1 MNFSF
6 LSLSSATTLLYA
18 LPLLF
23 LPYLLRERGTQVV
36 VPALFLY
43 EGLASSARQRLWGR
57 LQLLPLFLLQLLIL
71 LLLILIAARPVL
83 QGQRGSVAFV
93 LDTSASMQALSPNGE
108 ERLFELAKKQLL
120 ERLEAVPPQDTIG
133 LFTTA
138 PFPVPV
144 SLTSPQS
151 GQSAQILTQSEQIG
165 LLEVTDT
172 PDPSDD
178 VLSVFMTQLLQDGE
192 FQQVVF
198 FTDRPLASALEDTP
212 DETPLAVVTVG
223 EERSDFAHPTDLAN
237 LANLA
242 NLGITSFRLYRSP
255 FVPNEV
261 EATVVV
267 EGIAPTDDWWV
278 GIEDVETGTGFQAEP
293 NQVNQA
299 SQTSQPWTFSF
310 PRLPLATT
318 YRAWLLVK
326 DELDELDRPVKD
338 GLAIDNEAYAVLP
351 PLTDVSV
358 LLVTPSPAVARG
370 LSQIPYLKFE
380 QVTPQEYDPEIVAH
394 FPVVI
399 FHLTAPESLPPTN
412 AAFLLPPEG
421 NALFPLGQAAG
432 QPDITQWTVG
442 HPLASYV
449 NFGLLQPA
457 FGQAFLPL
465 AWSTP
470 VIHATVGPVVVAGE
484 QRGYRYAAVGFDL
497 LPYLGKRNLPASILT
512 LNLLG
517 WLAGQASQPPSLKT
531 GASLA
536 LRGASAQV
544 QRPDGTPLS
553 TNGESVLLLKQ
564 GVYRVT
570 EQGDERQ
577 LAVNLSNP
585 QEVQLGRPIQLAIAT
600 QSDAVSE
607 QTADRPAWPW
617 IIVAVLLFLG
627 IERWLGTRSEQSP
640 QTV

>member
-1 MNFSF
+1 MDFSF
-6 LSLSSATTLLYA
+6 LSLPSATTLLYA

-43 EGLASSARQRLWGR
+43 EGLASSAKQRLWGR
-57 LQLLPLFLLQLLIL
+57 LQLSPLFLLQLLIL

-83 QGQRGSVAFV
+83 QGRRGSVAFV
-93 LDTSASMQALSPNGE
+93 LDTSASMQALSPNGQ
-108 ERLFELAKKQLL
+108 ERLFDLAKTQLL
-120 ERLEAVPPQDTIG
+120 ARLKTVPPEDTIG

-144 SLTSPQS
+144 SFTSLHNT
-151 GQSAQILTQSEQIG
+151 QSAQIPTYNEQIEQ
-165 LLEVTDT
+165 LEVTDT

-178 VLSVFMTQLLQDGE
+178 MLSVFMTQLLQDGE
-192 FQQVVF
+192 FQQVIF
-198 FTDRPLASALEDTP
+198 FTDRPLASALEDTEGTGDTK
-212 DETPLAVVTVG
+212 DETALSVVTVG
-223 EERSDFAHPTDLAN
+223 EEHVDSAG
-237 LANLA
+237 LA
-242 NLGITSFRLYRSP
+242 NLGITNFRLYRSP

-267 EGIAPTDDWWV
+267 EGIVPTDDWRV
-278 GIEDVETGTGFQAEP
+278 SIEDVETGKGFQSEPGQANQTHQP
-293 NQVNQA
+293 NQL
-299 SQTSQPWTFSF
+299 WTFSF

-318 YRAWLLVK
+318 YRARLLV
-326 DELDELDRPVKD
+326 ED

-351 PLTDVSV
+351 APTNVSV
-358 LLVTPSPAVARG
+358 LLVTPSPAAAQG
-370 LSQIPYLKFE
+370 LSQIPYLTLE
-380 QVTPQEYDPEIVAH
+380 HVSPQEYDPATVAR
-394 FPVVI
+394 FPFVI
-399 FHLTAPESLPPTN
+399 FHLTAPESLPLTN

-421 NALFPLGQAAG
+421 NALFPLGQAAA
-432 QPDITQWTVG
+432 QPDMTQWTVG

-517 WLAGQASQPPSLKT
+517 WLAGQAGHPPSLKT

-536 LRGASAQV
+536 LRGAAAQV
-544 QRPDGTPLS
+544 SGPDGTLLS
-553 TNGESVLLLKQ
+553 TNGESLLLLKQ
-564 GVYRVT
+564 GVYHVT
-570 EQGDERQ
+570 ERGDERQ
-577 LAVNLSNP
+577 LAVNLGNA
-585 QEVQLGRPIQLAIAT
+585 QEVELGRPMQLAVT
-600 QSDAVSE
+600 PQSDALSE
-607 QTADRPAWPW
+607 QTADRPVWPW
-617 IIVAVLLFLG
+617 IIVAVLLLLG
-627 IERWLGTRSEQSP
+627 IERWLGTRSKQSP

>member
-6 LSLSSATTLLYA
+6 LSLPSATTLLYA

-23 LPYLLRERGTQVV
+23 LPYLLRERGTRVV

-43 EGLASSARQRLWGR
+43 EGLASSAKQRLWGR
-57 LQLLPLFLLQLLIL
+57 LQLSPLFLLQLLIL

-83 QGQRGSVAFV
+83 QGQRSSVAFV

-108 ERLFELAKKQLL
+108 ERLFDLAEKQLL
-120 ERLEAVPPQDTIG
+120 ARLEAVPPEDTIA

-151 GQSAQILTQSEQIG
+151 TQAAQILTPIEQVG

-198 FTDRPLASALEDTP
+198 FTDRPLASPLEDTS
-212 DETPLAVVTVG
+212 DETALSVVTVG
-223 EERSDFAHPTDLAN
+223 EERSDV
-237 LANLA
+237 A
-242 NLGITSFRLYRSP
+242 NLGITNFRLYRSP

-267 EGIAPTDDWWV
+267 EGTAPTDSWRV
-278 GIEDVETGTGFQAEP
+278 SIEDVETGKGFQSEP
-293 NQVNQA
+293 NQANQTN
-299 SQTSQPWTFSF
+299 QTNQLWTFTF

-318 YRAWLLVK
+318 YRAQLLV
-326 DELDELDRPVKD
+326 ED

-370 LSQIPYLKFE
+370 LSQIPYLTLE
-380 QVTPQEYDPEIVAH
+380 QVTPQEYDPATVAR
-394 FPVVI
+394 FPFVI

-421 NALFPLGQAAG
+421 NILFPLGQAAP
-432 QPDITQWTVG
+432 QPDITQWIVG

-484 QRGYRYAAVGFDL
+484 QRGYRYAAIGFDL
-497 LPYLGKRNLPASILT
+497 LPYLGKQNLPASILT

-517 WLAGQASQPPSLKT
+517 WLAGQAGQPPSLKT

-536 LRGASAQV
+536 LQGESAQV
-544 QRPDGTPLS
+544 QRPDGTPIS
-553 TNGESVLLLKQ
+553 ANGERVLLLKQ

-570 EQGDERQ
+570 EQGNERQ

-585 QEVQLGRPIQLAIAT
+585 QEVELGRPMQLAVLT
-600 QSDAVSE
+600 QSDAVPE
-607 QTADRPAWPW
+607 QTTDRPVWPW
-617 IIVAVLLFLG
+617 IIVAVLLLLG
-627 IERWLGTRSEQSP
+627 VERWLGTRSEQSP
-640 QTV
+640 QTA

>member
-6 LSLSSATTLLYA
+6 LSLPSATTLLYA

-23 LPYLLRERGTQVV
+23 LPYLLRERGTRVV

-43 EGLASSARQRLWGR
+43 EGLASSAKQRLWGR
-57 LQLLPLFLLQLLIL
+57 LQLSPLFLLQLLIL

-83 QGQRGSVAFV
+83 QGQRSSVAFV

-108 ERLFELAKKQLL
+108 ERLFDLAKKQLL
-120 ERLEAVPPQDTIG
+120 SRLEAVPPEDTIA

-151 GQSAQILTQSEQIG
+151 TQAAQILTPIEQVG

-198 FTDRPLASALEDTP
+198 FTDRPLASPLEDTS
-212 DETPLAVVTVG
+212 DETALSVVTVG
-223 EERSDFAHPTDLAN
+223 EERSDV
-237 LANLA
+237 A
-242 NLGITSFRLYRSP
+242 NLGITNFRLYRSP

-267 EGIAPTDDWWV
+267 EGTAPTDSWRV
-278 GIEDVETGTGFQAEP
+278 SIEDVETGKGFQSEP
-293 NQVNQA
+293 NQANQTN
-299 SQTSQPWTFSF
+299 QTNQLWTFTF

-318 YRAWLLVK
+318 YRAQLLV
-326 DELDELDRPVKD
+326 ED

-370 LSQIPYLKFE
+370 LSQIPYLTLE
-380 QVTPQEYDPEIVAH
+380 QVTPQEYDPATVAR
-394 FPVVI
+394 FPFVI

-421 NALFPLGQAAG
+421 NILFPLGQAAP
-432 QPDITQWTVG
+432 QPDITQWIVG

-484 QRGYRYAAVGFDL
+484 QRGYRYAAIGFDL
-497 LPYLGKRNLPASILT
+497 LPYLGKQNLPASILT

-517 WLAGQASQPPSLKT
+517 WLAGQAGQPPSLKT

-536 LRGASAQV
+536 LQGESAQV
-544 QRPDGTPLS
+544 QRPDGTPIS
-553 TNGESVLLLKQ
+553 ANGERVLLLKQ

-570 EQGDERQ
+570 EQGNERQ

-585 QEVQLGRPIQLAIAT
+585 QEVELGRPMQLAVLT
-600 QSDAVSE
+600 QSDAVPE
-607 QTADRPAWPW
+607 QTTDRPVWPW
-617 IIVAVLLFLG
+617 IIVAVLLLLG
-627 IERWLGTRSEQSP
+627 VERWLGTRSEQSP
-640 QTV
+640 QTA